1 MTKTGWQ
8 GAQGL
13 GEAGTGFAETMEALR
28 RQHGLAGVE
37 QWRREKQRRRNE
49 KNGDGTS
56 FKGRPGNKQKPRCDL
71 AHASAEPNA
80 ATSAPGSQKKVADGV
95 A

>member
-1 MTKTGWQ
+1 M
-8 GAQGL
+8 
-13 GEAGTGFAETMEALR
+13 MEALQ

-37 QWRREKQRRRNE
+37 QWRREKQRRNE

-56 FKGRPGNKQKPRCDL
+56 FKGWPGSKQKPHRDL

-80 ATSAPGSQKKVADGV
+80 ATSVPGSQKKVAGGV

>member
-1 MTKTGWQ
+1 M
-8 GAQGL
+8 QGL
-13 GEAGTGFAETMEALR
+13 GEAGTGFAEMMEALQ

-37 QWRREKQRRRNE
+37 QSRREKQRRRNE

-56 FKGRPGNKQKPRCDL
+56 FKGRPGSKQKPRRDL

-80 ATSAPGSQKKVADGV
+80 AMSAPGSQKKVVGGV

>member
-1 MTKTGWQ
+1 MTRDGWL

-28 RQHGLAGVE
+28 RQHGLTGVE
-37 QWRREKQRRRNE
+37 RCRREKQRRNE

-56 FKGRPGNKQKPRCDL
+56 FKGRPGSKQKPRHDL
-71 AHASAEPNA
+71 AHASAELNA
-80 ATSAPGSQKKVADGV
+80 AMSASGSQKKVADGV